1 MAISK
6 VSVAGF
12 ILALMFL
19 PALVMAQDSG
29 LIPCGYGD
37 NPCDTGDVATFVNG
51 LIDFLIRMLGIIAVI
66 VMVYAGFMLVTS
78 GGDEGKWTKA
88 KELFTN
94 VVIGIVIILAAWL
107 VVDTIMSAL
116 TGDGLD
122 VWGRLTG
129 GEYGAGTALVDG
141 GVAGAAAVAGKYTD
155 AEARSELSAA
165 GITVWE
171 SVPGRT
177 QLSNINQATLNE
189 AIRLR
194 QSCNCAVTVTGG
206 TESGHAGGT
215 YSHGSGYKIDLD
227 DSAGLTQHIKNNYT
241 RSGTR
246 NGDGAILYTSPSRPG
261 VEYALE
267 GDHWDITVR

>member
-6 VSVAGF
+6 VSVLGF

-37 NPCDTGDVATFVNG
+37 NPCDTSDVANFVNG
-51 LIDFLIRMLGIIAVI
+51 LISFLIQMLGIIAVI

-78 GGDEGKWTKA
+78 GGDEGQWTKA
-88 KELFTN
+88 KSLFTN

-107 VVDTIMSAL
+107 IVDTIMKTL

-129 GEYGAGTALVDG
+129 GEYGVETALVDNG
-141 GVAGAAAVAGKYTD
+141 ARGVSAGQYTD
-155 AEARSELSAA
+155 SEARSALSAA

-171 SVPGRT
+171 SAPGRT
-177 QLSNINQATLNE
+177 QLGGMNQETISE

-194 QSCNCAVTVTGG
+194 QTCNCSVIVTGG

-227 DSAGLTQHIKNNYT
+227 DTAALTSHIKNNYT

-246 NGDGAILYTSPSRPG
+246 SGDGAILYTDPSRPG